1 MKMFNTNKKIKMLL
15 YGLFLVFIILV
26 HSFIGTQ
33 REIKDEKI
41 EEDEEDEEGEE
52 KEGFLVLGDI
62 YNDVTGIGN
71 KYMNKSIRAVKN
83 TVRDNKEM
91 FQRTYRSIKRPSNRL

>member
-1 MKMFNTNKKIKMLL
+1 MKVFNTNKKIKMVL

-41 EEDEEDEEGEE
+41 EDEDEEEEE

-91 FQRTYRSIKRPSNRL
+91 FQRTYRSIKRPSNRI

>member
-41 EEDEEDEEGEE
+41 EEDEEGEE

-62 YNDVTGIGN
+62 YNDVTSIGN

>member
-41 EEDEEDEEGEE
+41 EEEDEEEEE

>member
-41 EEDEEDEEGEE
+41 EEEDEEEEE

-83 TVRDNKEM
+83 SVRDNKEM

>member
-41 EEDEEDEEGEE
+41 EEDEEGEE

>member
-1 MKMFNTNKKIKMLL
+1 MKLFNTNKKIKMVL

-33 REIKDEKI
+33 RDIKDEKI
-41 EEDEEDEEGEE
+41 EDPEDEEEEE

-83 TVRDNKEM
+83 SVRDNKEM
-91 FQRTYRSIKRPSNRL
+91 FQRTYRSIKRPSNRI

>member
-41 EEDEEDEEGEE
+41 EEEEEE

-83 TVRDNKEM
+83 SVRDNKEM